1 MYRPD
6 RQGRNE
12 RRRGFNDDAP
22 FAFDSRPSRPSFGE
36 RAPAASFGP
45 EQDGTV
51 KWFNPEKGFGFVS
64 MADGSGDVFLHG
76 SVLGRAGHE
85 SVNEGDKLRVRV
97 GPGQKGLQVTEVTG
111 VTAGEGPRR
120 SPGAGA
126 GAGPRSAAPRWGDQG
141 GGGGMGGGMGG
152 GGMRPRPAGPRREV
166 DLSSAVET
174 RGTVKWFNG
183 AKGCGF
189 IAPENGG
196 KDVFVH
202 VSALQ
207 RSGLSDLQENES
219 VIVQVVQGAKGPEAA
234 SVRHA

>member
-1 MYRPD
+1 
-6 RQGRNE
+6 
-12 RRRGFNDDAP
+12 
-22 FAFDSRPSRPSFGE
+22 
-36 RAPAASFGP
+36 
-45 EQDGTV
+45 
-51 KWFNPEKGFGFVS
+51 

-76 SVLGRAGHE
+76 SVLGRAGHD

-111 VTAGEGPRR
+111 VTPGEGPKR
-120 SPGAGA
+120 SASA
-126 GAGPRSAAPRWGDQG
+126 APRSAAGGWADRGAG
-141 GGGGMGGGMGG
+141 GGMSMGGGMRS
-152 GGMRPRPAGPRREV
+152 RPAAGPRREV

-183 AKGCGF
+183 AKGFGF
-189 IAPENGG
+189 IAPEDGG